1 MIFRGIKLLE
11 LLRVESL
18 SHAVYFMSNLES
30 ILACNVKVLHVFTIV
45 DQHVVDVKVIDV
57 SSL

>member
-18 SHAVYFMSNLES
+18 SHVVYFMSNLES
-30 ILACNVKVLHVFTIV
+30 ILACNVKVLRVFTIV
-45 DQHVVDVKVIDV
+45 DQHVVDVKVTDV